1 MDTFSASFKKLI
13 KQKGFQSSYQ
23 LSIEASKYDADSPI
37 TQVYLSKLVN
47 NPILEPQLK
56 TRQRLAKVFAAKNN
70 TLYERE
76 LEDVN
81 LFFRDAQ
88 QKFGKPNNKIN
99 YSIKLEFSDK
109 SIVSYSVQQINHS
122 LKKEIL
128 DKKADHSFIK
138 GIVKTMNN
146 LTQEPIE
153 FVDVK
158 EGCIALYLESSPEAF
173 ENLLNLHQQ
182 GKLSDLLGVDV
193 LNLQLDEERNI
204 QSNLEYEDSD
214 RSGFKWVQSQIQ
226 SSQNIREQI
235 KKIWQELKIP
245 ILPDN
250 IAFPPGL
257 ELVGVRREEVTRKGK
272 TIEKWDFSKIEI
284 QELDAILI
292 IWFKPDVE
300 EFDLSV
306 QLYTSE
312 NQEVLTENI
321 QLKLYS
327 DNECLETLQSK
338 KSDLRLCSDT
348 YTFEWDESVKI
359 QISYENFQLI
369 QNLHDLVL

>member
-1 MDTFSASFKKLI
+1 MDTFFEEFI
-13 KQKGFQSSYQ
+13 KQKGFTSRYQ
-23 LSIEASKYDADSPI
+23 LSQSSIEALRDDTDGPI
-37 TQVYLSKLVN
+37 DQDYLSKLVN
-47 NPILEPQLK
+47 NPILKPHPK

-70 TLYERE
+70 TSYEKE
-76 LEDVN
+76 LEDVDQ
-81 LFFRDAQ
+81 FFRDAQ
-88 QKFGKPNNKIN
+88 QKFGKPNNKIH

-109 SIVSYSVQQINHS
+109 SIIAYSVKQINHS

-128 DKKADHSFIK
+128 DKKADHPIIID
-138 GIVKTMNN
+138 IVKTMNN
-146 LTQEPIE
+146 FTQEQTKV
-153 FVDVK
+153 VDVK
-158 EGCIALYLESSPEAF
+158 EGCIALYLESSPEDF
-173 ENLLNLHQQ
+173 EHLLNLHQQ

-204 QSNLEYEDSD
+204 QSNSD
-214 RSGFKWVQSQIQ
+214 NSGFKWVQSQIQ

-257 ELVGVRREEVTRKGK
+257 ELVGVRGEEVTRKGK

-338 KSDLRLCSDT
+338 KSDLRLWSDI

-369 QNLHDLVL
+369 QNVHDLVL

>member
-23 LSIEASKYDADSPI
+23 LSMEASKYDADSPI
-37 TQVYLSKLVN
+37 TQDYLSKLVN

-88 QKFGKPNNKIN
+88 QKFGNQNKTPFILKFELSN
-99 YSIKLEFSDK
+99 K
-109 SIVSYSVQQINHS
+109 SSYSVQQTNHS
-122 LKKEIL
+122 LNEEIF
-128 DKKADHSFIK
+128 DKKSNHPLIIDLL
-138 GIVKTMNN
+138 KTMNN
-146 LTQEPIE
+146 FTQEQIKVE
-153 FVDVK
+153 NVK

-173 ENLLNLHQQ
+173 EHLLNLHQQ
-182 GKLSDLLGVDV
+182 GKLSNLLGVDV
-193 LNLQLDEERNI
+193 LNLQLDEEYSI
-204 QSNLEYEDSD
+204 PSNLEYEDSD
-214 RSGFKWVQSQIQ
+214 SFGFKWVQSQIQ

-257 ELVGVRREEVTRKGK
+257 ELVGVRREELTRKGK

-284 QELDAILI
+284 QELDAVLI
-292 IWFKPDVE
+292 VWFKPDVE

-312 NQEVLTENI
+312 NQEVLAEYI
-321 QLKLYS
+321 ELKLYS
-327 DNECLETLQSK
+327 DNECLETLRSK
-338 KSDLRLCSDT
+338 KSDLRLWSDI

-369 QNLHDLVL
+369 QNVDDLVL